1 MFNVSYPG
9 APPNL
14 NRPSMLSSE
23 AEDTAP
29 EGSSGSPTPDKDGM
43 FKCPICFE
51 DQHKDDVFVA
61 SMCGHELCRGCARQM
76 VLTAIR

>member
-14 NRPSMLSSE
+14 NRPSMRVAAESGAGEGASS
-23 AEDTAP
+23 
-29 EGSSGSPTPDKDGM
+29 SPRQGKDNM

-51 DQHKDDVFVA
+51 DLHRDDVFVA
-61 SMCGHELCRGCARQM
+61 SVCGHDMCRGCARQM
-76 VLTAIR
+76 VLTAVR